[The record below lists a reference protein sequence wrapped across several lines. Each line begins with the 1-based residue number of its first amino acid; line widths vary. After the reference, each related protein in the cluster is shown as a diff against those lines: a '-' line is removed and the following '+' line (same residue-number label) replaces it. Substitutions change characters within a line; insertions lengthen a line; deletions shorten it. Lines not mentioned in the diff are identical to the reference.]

1 MRGATRDDA
10 VAIAALDMEL
20 FPDNC
25 FNERTIGLE
34 ITAGSGLVIYDGEE
48 LAAYTLVR
56 WDWDLVDI
64 IRIGVSPK
72 YQGRGFGTRMLLTT
86 LHATN
91 LDVMLCVS
99 KSNRRALDLY
109 FEHGFKIVGQLTKS
123 WVMRR
128 STL

>member
-1 MRGATRDDA
+1 MRGATRADA
-10 VAIAALDMEL
+10 EAIAALDMEL

-34 ITAGSGLVIYDGEE
+34 IAAGSGLVIYDHEE

-64 IRIGVSPK
+64 IRIGVRPK
-72 YQGRGFGTRMLLTT
+72 YQGRGLGTRLLLATM
-86 LHATN
+86 HSTN
-91 LDVMLCVS
+91 LDVMLCVD
-99 KSNRRALDLY
+99 KANRRAQALY
-109 FEHGFKIVGQLTKS
+109 FGHGFNIIGQLTKS